1 VTRCR
6 TLAPAILITYLLV
19 LALVTAQRWV
29 TPSAGA
35 HAANPREA
43 RPIALAPSIERW
55 QPLVHAVADETGVP
69 WSILDALLAV
79 TSGGNPIARGPDGAI
94 GLLQVDARRWT
105 DAQLLAGGNL
115 WDPALNLH
123 VAADILARLHE
134 QVGSWDTAAGIY
146 LGSLDLAARP
156 VDLPAS
162 RDRLPLVR
170 AYVVAFEQ
178 MGNAEVVDILQDV
191 DASPSASAAL
201 VYALSAQGTPY
212 VWGGASYADG
222 GFDCSGLMVWAYG
235 LAGVA
240 LPRTAAEQWSAVPH
254 IMADELRAGD
264 LVFFADTNGPGI
276 THVGMYAGAGVM
288 LNAPNEHDT
297 VRLMALDDPYWQQH
311 LAGFG
316 RPTD

>member
-1 VTRCR
+1 MRCR
-6 TLAPAILITYLLV
+6 TFNLAVLV
-19 LALVTAQRWV
+19 VCLLALVLVSVQRWA
-29 TPSAGA
+29 TPPAGA
-35 HAANPREA
+35 HAASSGAA
-43 RPIALAPSIERW
+43 RPLALAPSIVRW
-55 QPLVHAVADETGVP
+55 QPLVYAVADETGVP
-69 WSILDALLAV
+69 WSVLDALLAV

-94 GLLQVDARRWT
+94 GLLQVDPRRWA
-105 DAQLLAGGNL
+105 DAQLPAGGSL
-115 WDPALNLH
+115 WDPALNLR

-146 LGSLDLAARP
+146 LGSLDLAAQP
-156 VDLPAS
+156 VGLPAS
-162 RDRLPLVR
+162 HDRLPLVR

-178 MGNAEVVDILQDV
+178 VGNTAVVDVLQD
-191 DASPSASAAL
+191 AGSSPSASAAL

-254 IMADELRAGD
+254 ITADELRAGD

-297 VRLMALDDPYWQQH
+297 IRLMALDDPYWQQH

-316 RPTD
+316 RPAD